1 MKSRRPLLLGS
12 ITGRESEFL
21 GEDLLSSRPKLPPL
35 LLPPGTELLLSELLL
50 LGVELL
56 LSESLIL
63 PASLRSPRGRS
74 EEEAEILRSL
84 FTEWPYCLPP
94 LAPWREVDLAS
105 LSSRLD
111 SVEVGLGATPWNG

>member
-12 ITGRESEFL
+12 ITGRESE
-21 GEDLLSSRPKLPPL
+21 EDLLLSRPKPPS
-35 LLPPGTELLLSELLL
+35 LLSP
-50 LGVELL
+50 LGAELL
-56 LSESLIL
+56 LSESPDL
-63 PASLRSPRGRS
+63 PPSLLSARGRS

-94 LAPWREVDLAS
+94 PLEFERDSDLAS

-111 SVEVGLGATPWNG
+111 STEDGLGATPWNG